1 MIRYARLTFNQHTS
15 DWHRRS
21 LALYPISAF
30 AQRAPTL
37 FFPCI
42 IRRSRSAAICENGKR
57 SKGKMGA
64 SPQFVGNGTVKSPFA
79 CQGIAATLTLNAAV
93 YHCGKHGRH
102 SDDRRCHNISN
113 RILGDRCGTF

>member
-30 AQRAPTL
+30 AQRPKFV
-37 FFPCI
+37 FFLYYQ
-42 IRRSRSAAICENGKR
+42 AFAIGGDFENGKR

-64 SPQFVGNGTVKSPFA
+64 SPQFVGNGIVKSPFA
-79 CQGIAATLTLNAAV
+79 CQGIAATLTPNAAV